1 MNADKHLLSLL
12 ANLKL
17 PTQELSTLSFCQSS
31 KADRVRRWAEE
42 LPATRITQTSA
53 MLYQALPE
61 VTRLKTPADNRL
73 AMLES
78 LRPYV
83 QQCIQGLAKSFL
95 NQPLILPEGAMKTA
109 VVAQALQ
116 KHMSNGYMLA
126 AKEYLLKPE
135 KFRKTHTEQISL
147 SLHRAL
153 TGMGLQLLRSYQL
166 YTQAPI
172 QLWAESHTLYRV
184 AEEENLLKHPVND
197 ELLEQA
203 KANTIEQVYM
213 RMLLLS
219 CANSNQL
226 NQTDVGI
233 LYRALE
239 EWSKHVHLSQEPDN
253 NIFAVNLSGNMPPN
267 YSKRFNTDGQV
278 ELRTLDLDSLNYE
291 LNQLAKGQASHKIKR
306 PPLMNEAL
314 FKHCLKVWGQIHERD
329 NARRP
334 ATGGMDVIVGLSA
347 LHFYTCEE
355 QEFHAFLHHPKQRSK
370 AVKKSPDFNA
380 AKLATEHDPWAQA
393 FVSDVE
399 PPGKAP
405 HMADEEAREMY
416 PIHKVERI
424 DASPGGYCLQW
435 HEAIPSQVRSGELL
449 GLREPNRKHW
459 NIGVIRWVKQN
470 RGGTLLGIQL
480 LAPNAEAYAI
490 QLINKSGEN
499 GEFMRALFLPA
510 NKALKQQASLLA
522 PSVPFQAQ
530 NKVRLNHHG
539 ITDTAHLTE
548 CIFSTSAMSQ
558 FYFRQLENT
567 SGEGQA
573 QQQQADD
580 FNSDW

>member
-1 MNADKHLLSLL
+1 MNADKHLLPLL

-17 PTQELSTLSFCQSS
+17 PTQELTTLSFCQSS
-31 KADRVRRWAEE
+31 KADRVRRWTEE

-83 QQCIQGLAKSFL
+83 QQCIQGLAKNFL

-135 KFRKTHTEQISL
+135 KARKACADQL
-147 SLHRAL
+147 GLCLHRAL

-166 YTQAPI
+166 YTHPPI
-172 QLWAESHTLYRV
+172 QLWAESHTLFLLAEAEKLHKNPV
-184 AEEENLLKHPVND
+184 AD
-197 ELLEQA
+197 ELLEKQA
-203 KANTIEQVYM
+203 SNTIEQVYM

-226 NQTDVGI
+226 NQSDVGI

-239 EWSKHVHLSQEPDN
+239 EWAKHAHLADDTDGH
-253 NIFAVNLSGNMPPN
+253 IFAVNLRGNLPPN
-267 YSKRFNTDGQV
+267 YSKRFNAEGNV
-278 ELRTLDLDSLNYE
+278 ELRGLDMDSLNYE
-291 LNQLAKGQASHKIKR
+291 LTQLSKGQSSHKIHR
-306 PPLMNEAL
+306 PPLMNEPL
-314 FKHCLKVWGQIHERD
+314 FKHCINTWNHIHERD
-329 NARRP
+329 NPRR
-334 ATGGMDVIVGLSA
+334 AASGSMDVVVGLSA
-347 LHFYTCEE
+347 LHYYSCGE
-355 QEFHAFLHHPKQRSK
+355 QEFHTFLHRPQHRSR
-370 AVKKSPDFNA
+370 A
-380 AKLATEHDPWAQA
+380 AKSSPEFGASQLSSEHDPWAEP
-393 FVSDVE
+393 FKSDFSSLE
-399 PPGKAP
+399 KAP
-405 HMADEEAREMY
+405 HMESGAGKESFPVHR
-416 PIHKVERI
+416 VERI

-435 HEAIPSQVRSGELL
+435 LDAIPPLVRSGELL
-449 GLREPNRKHW
+449 GLREQNRKQW

-480 LAPNAEAYAI
+480 LAPAAEAYAI
-490 QLINKSGEN
+490 QLINKSGDN

-510 NKALKQQASLLA
+510 NKNLNQQASLLT
-522 PSVPFQAQ
+522 PSVPFQVQ
-530 NKVRLNHHG
+530 SKVKLNHQG

-558 FYFRQLENT
+558 FYFRQLESVNET
-567 SGEGQA
+567 SEQKPV
-573 QQQQADD
+573 DD
-580 FNSDW
+580 FSNDW